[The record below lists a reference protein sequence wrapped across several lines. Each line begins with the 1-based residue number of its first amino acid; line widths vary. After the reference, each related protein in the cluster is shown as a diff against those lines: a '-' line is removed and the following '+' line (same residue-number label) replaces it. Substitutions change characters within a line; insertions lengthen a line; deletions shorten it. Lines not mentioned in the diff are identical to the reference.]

1 MIMQKGFTLIELLT
15 TIGIATLLVT
25 MAVPSMQTFSQNSR
39 QTTAVNDLVSGMHL
53 ARNTAIT
60 TNTRVSICPSSN
72 GSSCQSVTWDQGFI
86 AFVDRDSDQVVDADE
101 TIIRTGS
108 AVQDMTISS
117 TQYSGYL
124 MYRPNG
130 RAMQATVG
138 QNTGQFSAC
147 DGRGSARAK
156 MIQIDLSGRP
166 RVLDAKADGIS
177 VSCY

>member
-1 MIMQKGFTLIELLT
+1 MKRQNGFTLIELLT
-15 TIGIATLLVT
+15 TIGIATLLIS

-39 QTTAVNDLVSGMHL
+39 QTSAVNDLVSALHL

-60 TNTRVSICPSSN
+60 MNNRVTVCPSTN
-72 GSSCQSVTWDQGFI
+72 GTNCEAVGWERGFL
-86 AFVDRDSDQVVDADE
+86 AFVDLDSDQAVDADD

-108 AVQDMTISS
+108 ATDTMTIASAE
-117 TQYSGYL
+117 YSDYL

-130 RAMQATVG
+130 RMMGAAVG

-147 DGRGSARAK
+147 DERGSGYAK
-156 MIQIDLSGRP
+156 MIQIDLSGRA
-166 RVLDAKADGIS
+166 RVLDVQADGIS